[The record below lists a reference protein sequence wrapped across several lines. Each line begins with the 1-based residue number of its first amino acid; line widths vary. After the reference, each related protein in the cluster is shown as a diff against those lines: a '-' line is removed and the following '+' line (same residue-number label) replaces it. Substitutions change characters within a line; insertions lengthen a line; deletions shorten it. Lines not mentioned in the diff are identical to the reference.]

1 MEAKDDWDNDR
12 DDDDRDDHN
21 GDDNNR
27 PEKYVSRMPDRKYAY
42 FRDDQ
47 ITFLVTHERDQISD
61 KQLKDFK
68 RAINGLLDSRR
79 DGIIKKTPEVIS
91 FPGFTDEEIRHGQ
104 DLLPPRRLARVS
116 KAFSVLKCELTAGS
130 GNPARLLDIAKRLRK
145 QFPRD
150 ADDVQNT
157 IAGLTIQGTSFNWL
171 TTVTS
176 QSGGTGGPGGKPSP
190 YFGNRKTAPYYL
202 NIVKQ
207 LQNKKIYGEGE
218 GVDVIIL
225 DTAPCAHELVA
236 AYKEWPDHPIIATLL
251 GPNGKLH
258 VYPAPYDELVRL
270 TCTSLNDYDFN
281 MQDHGSFIAGMV
293 HSIVPRAEIHLI
305 EVLNQ
310 FGVGDLW
317 SFIRGLIKARAE
329 IIKRD
334 RPAVF
339 SCSWMLVEPL
349 DISHCR
355 HLGQTGDLDA
365 EFEKAVLDYST
376 SDKDT
381 PYMLEFLFGQL
392 FGLGKQAVAAAGN
405 DGRAGDAKRPQA
417 RYPAAL
423 PSVKGV
429 GATVNIQSANGKYQ
443 PTVYSNFSESADK
456 RGVVIR
462 GIVTLGGE
470 EGEGKGVLGLYLGE
484 FPCCCGNDSKWA
496 WWAGTSFAT
505 PILAGAVA
513 SILSRSQNNIT
524 TTQDAIK
531 KLYGPGVK
539 IIKQGRAGKTEDA
552 LPVTQS

>member
-1 MEAKDDWDNDR
+1 MAAKGKDDR
-12 DDDDRDDHN
+12 DDDDHR

-27 PEKYVSRMPDRKYAY
+27 RERYVSRMPDRKYAY

-47 ITFLVTHERDQISD
+47 ITFLVTHSD
-61 KQLKDFK
+61 NVVTQEQLDRFAT
-68 RAINGLLDSRR
+68 AINGMLHPRL
-79 DGIIKKTPEVIS
+79 DGIIEKTPEAIS
-91 FPGFTDEEIRHGQ
+91 FPRLTDEEIRQ
-104 DLLPPRRLARVS
+104 SQNLLPPRMLARVS
-116 KAFSVLKCELTAGS
+116 RTFSLLKCELTGGS
-130 GNPARLLDIAKRLRK
+130 GNPARLLDIANRLKK
-145 QFPRD
+145 QFPRN
-150 ADDVQNT
+150 ADDAQKT
-157 IAGLTIQGTSFNWL
+157 FAGLTVQGTSFNWL
-171 TTVTS
+171 TTITS

-190 YFGNRKTAPYYL
+190 YVGNRKTAPYHL
-202 NIVKQ
+202 DIVKQ
-207 LQNKKIYGEGE
+207 LQDKNIYGDGA

-236 AYKEWPDHPIIATLL
+236 AYKEWPDHPLIATLL
-251 GPNGKLH
+251 GPNGRLH
-258 VYPAPYDELVRL
+258 LYPAPYEELLRL

-281 MQDHGSFIAGMV
+281 MQDHGSFIAGIA

-329 IIKRD
+329 IIKPG

-365 EFEKAVLDYST
+365 EFEQAVLKYSS

-392 FGLGKQAVAAAGN
+392 FGLGKQAIAAAGN
-405 DGRAGDAKRPQA
+405 DGRAGDAKRPPA

-423 PSVKGV
+423 SSVKGA
-429 GATVNIQSANGKYQ
+429 GATVNVQSANGKYQ
-443 PTVYSNFSESADK
+443 PTAYSNFSESPDK

-484 FPCCCGNDSKWA
+484 FPYCCRNESKWA

-513 SILSRSQNNIT
+513 SILSRPQNNIT

-531 KLYGPGVK
+531 KLYAPGVK

-552 LPVTQS
+552 LPVRQS